1 MEKRK
6 DERSERF
13 YNLEGI
19 GDTLIV
25 ALQDITLEN
34 RTFDRK
40 GDVAR
45 VYDRESNETAGFNIF
60 NASSYLEVKE
70 TGNPTLTKE
79 LVEKINEIL
88 AKNGFEE
95 NSRSKI
101 FSEICCRLCEAE
113 KRNTQMPDKLK
124 ASV

>member
-34 RTFDRK
+34 RTLIAK
-40 GDVAR
+40 EMLHA
-45 VYDRESNETAGFNIF
+45 YTI
-60 NASSYLEVKE
+60 VKA
-70 TGNPTLTKE
+70 TRQQDSTSLMHLLT
-79 LVEKINEIL
+79 
-88 AKNGFEE
+88 
-95 NSRSKI
+95 
-101 FSEICCRLCEAE
+101 
-113 KRNTQMPDKLK
+113 
-124 ASV
+124 

>member
-1 MEKRK
+1 MNEVNV
-6 DERSERF
+6 F

-25 ALQDITLEN
+25 TLQDITLEN

-45 VYDRESNETAGFNIF
+45 VYDRESNVTGGFNIF
-60 NASSYLEVKE
+60 NASSYVEV
-70 TGNPTLTKE
+70 TDNGNVTLTKE
-79 LVEKINEIL
+79 FVEKINDIL

-95 NSRSKI
+95 KV
-101 FSEICCRLCEAE
+101 EADLR
-113 KRNTQMPDKLK
+113 RNLL
-124 ASV
+124 

>member
-34 RTFDRK
+34 RTLIA

-60 NASSYLEVKE
+60 MHL
-70 TGNPTLTKE
+70 LT
-79 LVEKINEIL
+79 
-88 AKNGFEE
+88 
-95 NSRSKI
+95 
-101 FSEICCRLCEAE
+101 
-113 KRNTQMPDKLK
+113 
-124 ASV
+124 

>member
-34 RTFDRK
+34 RTL
-40 GDVAR
+40 
-45 VYDRESNETAGFNIF
+45 I
-60 NASSYLEVKE
+60 
-70 TGNPTLTKE
+70 
-79 LVEKINEIL
+79 
-88 AKNGFEE
+88 AK
-95 NSRSKI
+95 R
-101 FSEICCRLCEAE
+101 CCTRI
-113 KRNTQMPDKLK
+113 RP
-124 ASV
+124 

>member
-34 RTFDRK
+34 RTLIAK
-40 GDVAR
+40 EMLLA
-45 VYDRESNETAGFNIF
+45 YTI
-60 NASSYLEVKE
+60 VKA
-70 TGNPTLTKE
+70 TKQQDSTS
-79 LVEKINEIL
+79 LMHLLI
-88 AKNGFEE
+88 
-95 NSRSKI
+95 
-101 FSEICCRLCEAE
+101 
-113 KRNTQMPDKLK
+113 
-124 ASV
+124 

>member
-45 VYDRESNETAGFNIF
+45 VYDRESNVTGGFNIF
-60 NASSYLEVKE
+60 NASSYLEVTE
-70 TGNPTLTKE
+70 TGNLTLTKE

-88 AKNGFEE
+88 AKN
-95 NSRSKI
+95 
-101 FSEICCRLCEAE
+101 A
-113 KRNTQMPDKLK
+113 LK
-124 ASV
+124 KQ

>member
-1 MEKRK
+1 MNEVNV
-6 DERSERF
+6 F

-45 VYDRESNETAGFNIF
+45 VYDRESNVTAGFNIF

-70 TGNPTLTKE
+70 TGNLTLTKE
-79 LVEKINEIL
+79 FVEKINGIL
-88 AKNGFEE
+88 A
-95 NSRSKI
+95 RT
-101 FSEICCRLCEAE
+101 A
-113 KRNTQMPDKLK
+113 LK
-124 ASV
+124 KQ

>member
-45 VYDRESNETAGFNIF
+45 VYDRESNVTAGFNIF
-60 NASSYLEVKE
+60 NASSYLEVKR
-70 TGNPTLTKE
+70 NRQPY
-79 LVEKINEIL
+79 INER
-88 AKNGFEE
+88 ACRE
-95 NSRSKI
+95 NQRN
-101 FSEICCRLCEAE
+101 FSEEWL
-113 KRNTQMPDKLK
+113 
-124 ASV
+124 

>member
-34 RTFDRK
+34 RTLIAK
-40 GDVAR
+40 EMLLA
-45 VYDRESNETAGFNIF
+45 YTI
-60 NASSYLEVKE
+60 VKA
-70 TGNPTLTKE
+70 TKRQDSTSFMHLLT
-79 LVEKINEIL
+79 
-88 AKNGFEE
+88 
-95 NSRSKI
+95 
-101 FSEICCRLCEAE
+101 
-113 KRNTQMPDKLK
+113 
-124 ASV
+124 